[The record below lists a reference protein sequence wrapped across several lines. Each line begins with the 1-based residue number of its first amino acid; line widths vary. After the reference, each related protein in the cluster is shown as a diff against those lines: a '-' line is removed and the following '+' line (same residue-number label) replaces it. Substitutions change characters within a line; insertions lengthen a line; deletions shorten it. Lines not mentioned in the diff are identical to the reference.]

1 MKLISSKRM
10 RKRAVPYLFL
20 LPASLLI
27 IFGLGQAFANVLYYS
42 LQNYN
47 GNKPWANGFAGL
59 ENFVNL
65 FTDDPVFFSALG
77 VSLKWVFFQ
86 VLLQL
91 VFGMM
96 LALVLNQKFRG
107 RGIARTL
114 VFMPWAISGI
124 ITGVMWGLIYNEHIG
139 VLNDVL
145 RRLGLIQNNIAW
157 LGNERTVF
165 GAVVVAE
172 LWRGIPFFAIM
183 LLAGLQAIPD
193 DLYEAAGMDGAGV
206 FKKFFHVTLPFLKDT
221 IILSTLLRAV
231 WEFNNVDVILNL
243 TNGGPSRM
251 TTTLS
256 MYVVNQAIDASNF
269 GYGSAV
275 AVVGFIILFGFSV
288 VYLKSS
294 RFGKED

>member
-1 MKLISSKRM
+1 MK
-10 RKRAVPYLFL
+10 KRALPYLFL
-20 LPASLLI
+20 LPALILI

-42 LQNYN
+42 LRNYN
-47 GNKPWANGFAGL
+47 GNKPWADGFVGL
-59 ENFVNL
+59 NNFIKL
-65 FTDDPVFFSALG
+65 FSDDPIFISSLG
-77 VSLKWVFFQ
+77 ISIKWVVSQ

-91 VFGMM
+91 VIGMV
-96 LALVLNQKFRG
+96 LALVLNQNFRG

-145 RRLGLIQNNIAW
+145 KRLGFIQENIAW
-157 LGNERTVF
+157 LGNIKTVF

-183 LLAGLQAIPD
+183 LLAGLQAIPAD
-193 DLYEAAGMDGAGV
+193 VYEAADIDGAGT
-206 FKKFFHVTLPFLKDT
+206 FKKFFYVTLPFLKDT
-221 IILSTLLRAV
+221 IILSPLLRAV

-269 GYGSAV
+269 GYGSAA
-275 AVVGFIILFGFSV
+275 AVIGFIILFCFAT
-288 VYLKSS
+288 VYLKVSK
-294 RFGKED
+294 FGREG